1 MLFYIVRRIVYMV
14 PIALAVSLVCF
25 LLIHLAPGDPI
36 SAMVPAD
43 TPPDVVAQVRS
54 EYGLDRALP
63 VQFGIWLE
71 HVSRGDLGMS
81 ITRGRPILPDL
92 ITASGNTL
100 ILAVAGGALG
110 FVLGC
115 MLGGIAGVWRGTW
128 IDRVLLGSAVTGVS
142 IPHYWLGMVLVIIF
156 SVGLHMLPAMGAGP
170 GGSSTWV
177 WDWAHFQYLILPAV
191 TLCVIPA
198 GLITRTVRGLVSEI
212 LSQDYITTLR
222 GKGLRTFRIMMH
234 VFRNAA
240 PTVLAVMGLQ
250 LANLMGGSILVE
262 TVFAWP
268 GTGSMLND
276 AIFQRDFPTLQAAT
290 LMLALFFV
298 VLNLAV
304 DLVQTA
310 IDPRI
315 SRT

>member
-1 MLFYIVRRIVYMV
+1 MLSYIARRILYMI

-36 SAMVPAD
+36 AAMVPPD

-54 EYGLDRALP
+54 DYGLDRSLP
-63 VQFGIWLE
+63 VQFGLWLE
-71 HVSRGDLGMS
+71 HVAHGDLGMS

-92 ITASGNTL
+92 IVASGNTL
-100 ILAVAGGALG
+100 ILAVTGGILG

-115 MLGGIAGVWRGTW
+115 VFGGIAGVCRGSW
-128 IDRVLLGSAVTGVS
+128 IDRVLLGAAVAGVS
-142 IPHYWLGMVLVIIF
+142 IPHYWLGMVLVIVF
-156 SVGLHMLPAMGAGP
+156 SVGMHLLPAMGAGP
-170 GGSSTWV
+170 GTSSVWA
-177 WDWAHFQYLILPAV
+177 WDWAHIQFLILPAL

-198 GLITRTVRGLVSEI
+198 GLVTRTVRGLVSDI
-212 LSQDYITTLR
+212 MSQDYITTLR
-222 GKGLRTFRIMMH
+222 GKGLRWNGIARH
-234 VFRNAA
+234 VFLNAA
-240 PTVLAVMGLQ
+240 PTVIAVMGLQ

-290 LMLALFFV
+290 LVLALFFV

>member
-1 MLFYIVRRIVYMV
+1 MLSYIARRILYMV

-36 SAMVPAD
+36 AAMVPPD

-54 EYGLDRALP
+54 DYGLDRSLP
-63 VQFGIWLE
+63 VQFGLWLQ
-71 HVSRGDLGMS
+71 HVVHGDLGMS

-92 ITASGNTL
+92 IVASGNTL
-100 ILAVAGGALG
+100 ILAVTGGILG

-115 MLGGIAGVWRGTW
+115 VLGGIAGVYRGTW
-128 IDRVLLGSAVTGVS
+128 IDRVLLGAAVAGVS

-156 SVGLHMLPAMGAGP
+156 SVALHMLPAMGAGP
-170 GGSSTWV
+170 GTSSAWA
-177 WDWAHFQYLILPAV
+177 WDWAHIQFLILPAV

-198 GLITRTVRGLVSEI
+198 GLVTRTVRGLVSDI
-212 LSQDYITTLR
+212 MSQDYITTLR
-222 GKGLRTFRIMMH
+222 GKGLRWHGIVTH
-234 VFRNAA
+234 VFLNAA
-240 PTVLAVMGLQ
+240 PTVIAVMGLQ

-290 LMLALFFV
+290 LVLALFFV

-304 DLVQTA
+304 DLIQTA

>member
-1 MLFYIVRRIVYMV
+1 MLSYIARRIIYMI
-14 PIALAVSLVCF
+14 PIALAVSVVCF

-36 SAMVPAD
+36 SAMVPPD

-54 EYGLDRALP
+54 DYGLDRSLP
-63 VQFGIWLE
+63 VQFGMWLA
-71 HVSRGDLGMS
+71 HVVHGDLGTS

-92 ITASGNTL
+92 IVASGNTL
-100 ILAVAGGALG
+100 ILAVVGGALG

-115 MLGGIAGVWRGTW
+115 VMGGIAGVYRGTW
-128 IDRVLLGSAVTGVS
+128 IDRWLLGSAVAGVS

-156 SVGLHMLPAMGAGP
+156 SVGLHLLPAMGAGP
-170 GGSSTWV
+170 GGSSTWA
-177 WDWAHFQYLILPAV
+177 WDWAHIQFLILPSV

-198 GLITRTVRGLVSEI
+198 GLITRTVRGLVSDI
-212 LSQDYITTLR
+212 LGQDYITTLH
-222 GKGLRTFRIMMH
+222 GKGLRRGGIVRH
-234 VFRNAA
+234 VVLNAA

-276 AIFQRDFPTLQAAT
+276 AIFQRDFPTLQATT
-290 LMLALFFV
+290 LVLALFFV